1 MRKYVKVYNNMR
13 KYGMVC
19 KSRRKITKKEK
30 VRTSLPN
37 LNKLWLTVVTRMW
50 PKFCTR
56 SKKNNY
62 FEIWFKFRT
71 FLKKCLKEL

>member
-50 PKFCTR
+50 PKFCLKRTVR
-56 SKKNNY
+56 EVRKT
-62 FEIWFKFRT
+62 FILKFGSNLEH
-71 FLKKCLKEL
+71 F